1 MVMAASQ
8 GVTQPTSAS
17 GVISRCHTSEPCKFW
32 RALRPASSSSACRAA
47 SGMDG
52 CAASAACAEAMAVG
66 TTIDIAQGQLMT
78 SSATI
83 TGMLWAGSI

>member
-1 MVMAASQ
+1 
-8 GVTQPTSAS
+8 
-17 GVISRCHTSEPCKFW
+17 
-32 RALRPASSSSACRAA
+32 
-47 SGMDG
+47 MDG

-66 TTIDIAQGQLMT
+66 TAIDIAQGQLMT

>member
-1 MVMAASQ
+1 MQVLARLAARLVQQRLQ
-8 GVTQPTSAS
+8 G
-17 GVISRCHTSEPCKFW
+17 
-32 RALRPASSSSACRAA
+32 A

-66 TTIDIAQGQLMT
+66 TAIDIAQGQLMT